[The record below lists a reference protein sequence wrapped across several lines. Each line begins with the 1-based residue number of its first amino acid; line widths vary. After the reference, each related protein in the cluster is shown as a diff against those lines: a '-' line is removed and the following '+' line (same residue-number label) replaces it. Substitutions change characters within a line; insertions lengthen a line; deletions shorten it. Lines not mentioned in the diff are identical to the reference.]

1 MMSMIE
7 RVLDVRSE
15 RKMDSSDGILTPE
28 SNMTSLTK
36 RVSNCQTE
44 LACPDAYAMAK

>member
-15 RKMDSSDGILTPE
+15 RKMNNPDGILTPE

-36 RVSNCQTE
+36 GVSNCQTE
-44 LACPDAYAMAK
+44 LACPDTYAMPK